1 MQGHGSRLKVNA
13 KGSRSKLKLAVLRVK
28 GYSYMMEEEA
38 LGTFCQKCTTW
49 NPGNRETCKKCG
61 TRLLIVTGD
70 HSWDDEEEVG
80 PESDQDLDEHLLE
93 RITGLEEN
101 LRRIETY
108 LETVSDQ
115 LGKLERSEVM
125 LRNGLMSL
133 VQELEAKNS
142 LDAQAF
148 GLRWE
153 SAVEENL
160 QFLGARELFTRY
172 KARILPITRAKSL
185 AHIRRALLEATAML
199 ESTQLIEATQRLN
212 EAIPIDPKNYELLF
226 IVAALKEIIG
236 EPEKAVGLAHKVV
249 QLSPRHFEA
258 WMLLAKIAK
267 EHLHQ
272 ADNAIVALRTASE
285 LRPEELDP
293 KIELAGLL
301 LNEDDIEGAYEAASR
316 ALEIER
322 NGETLRTMAEAHLAR
337 GEYSKAIALLK
348 EASGYHPGEIGIR
361 ELLAEA
367 YLHASEPQKA
377 FAILHDLLRQ
387 NPGDPD
393 LLVLLDSR
401 EPSQLRSAKGGNRR
415 AQICLDNAENW
426 LLEGNLEEAASC
438 LQDARNITDSDRAK
452 WVDLQI
458 QAAKDMPQAVPKLLD
473 FSTSQS
479 HPRLCFNA
487 HRVAVDYLMENGDR
501 PAVIQALDGY
511 LNTWPKSTGAWEC
524 AVIRQAF
531 MLMTGEATEND
542 LAEVKR
548 LQANPLPGQESRAT
562 TLLGQYLLDLNHPW
576 EAIDLLSPRLEA
588 EPTIINFFQ
597 LGSALAATGQKAK
610 ALEILQLG
618 KTADAGDLHDNQAV
632 ALHERLDEV
641 IHDLE
646 NA

>member
-1 MQGHGSRLKVNA
+1 
-13 KGSRSKLKLAVLRVK
+13 
-28 GYSYMMEEEA
+28 MMEEEA
-38 LGTFCQKCTTW
+38 LGTFCQKCTAW
-49 NPGNRETCKKCG
+49 NPGSRETCKKCG

-70 HSWDDEEEVG
+70 HSWDDEEEIG
-80 PESDQDLDEHLLE
+80 AESDQDLDEYLLE

-108 LETVSDQ
+108 LETVSEQ
-115 LGKLERSEVM
+115 LGKLERSEIM

-133 VQELEAKNS
+133 VQELETKNA

-148 GLRWE
+148 GQRWE

-172 KARILPITRAKSL
+172 KARILPITKAKSM
-185 AHIRRALLEATAML
+185 AHVRRALLEATAML
-199 ESTQLIEATQRLN
+199 ENTQLTEATQRLD

-226 IVAALKEIIG
+226 IVAALKQITG
-236 EPEKAVGLAHKVV
+236 ETERAASLANRVV

-267 EHLHQ
+267 EHLHE
-272 ADNAIVALRTASE
+272 ADKAIDALQTAAE
-285 LRPEELDP
+285 LRPEELEP
-293 KIELAGLL
+293 KMELAELL
-301 LNEDDIEGAYEAASR
+301 LDEDNIEGAHETASR
-316 ALEIER
+316 ALELER
-322 NGETLRTMAEAHLAR
+322 NGDTLRIMAEAHLAK
-337 GEYSKAIALLK
+337 GECAQAIALLK
-348 EASGYHPGEIGIR
+348 EASGYQPGEIGIR

-367 YLHASEPQKA
+367 YLYASEPQKA

-393 LLVLLDSR
+393 LFVLLDSR
-401 EPSQLRSAKGGNRR
+401 EPSQLRSARGGTRR
-415 AQICLDNAENW
+415 SQVCLDAAESC
-426 LLEGNLEEAASC
+426 LLEGDLEEASKC
-438 LQDARNITDSDRAK
+438 LQDARNIADSDRAK

-458 QAAKDMPQAVPKLLD
+458 QAAEDMPQAVPKLLA

-501 PAVIQALDGY
+501 EAVMQALDGY

-531 MLMTGEATEND
+531 MLMNGEATEND

-562 TLLGQYLLDLNHPW
+562 TLLGQYLLDLNHPN
-576 EAIDLLSPRLEA
+576 EAIDLLAPKLEA

-597 LGSALAATGQKAK
+597 LGSALAATGQKTK
-610 ALEILQLG
+610 ALEILHLG
-618 KTADAGDLHDNQAV
+618 KTADVGELHDNQAGM
-632 ALHERLDEV
+632 LHERLDAL

-646 NA
+646 SAQ